1 MNGLST
7 ARPDFRSS
15 IHQLSDFTSDRPG
28 SWLRAQ
34 ERGAVGDR
42 PLTTDN
48 CVLTRIFLCELVN
61 ADDQSVGRIPGLGG
75 H

>member
-1 MNGLST
+1 MGSAQPGRTSAL
-7 ARPDFRSS
+7 P
-15 IHQLSDFTSDRPG
+15 FTSFQISPLTVQG

-61 ADDQSVGRIPGLGG
+61 ADDQSVGRISGLGG

>member
-1 MNGLST
+1 MGSAQPGRTSAL
-7 ARPDFRSS
+7 P
-15 IHQLSDFTSDRPG
+15 FTSFQISPLTVQG

-42 PLTTDN
+42 PPTTDN
-48 CVLTRIFLCELVN
+48 CVLTRIFLWELVN
-61 ADDQSVGRIPGLGG
+61 ADDQRVGRTPGLGG